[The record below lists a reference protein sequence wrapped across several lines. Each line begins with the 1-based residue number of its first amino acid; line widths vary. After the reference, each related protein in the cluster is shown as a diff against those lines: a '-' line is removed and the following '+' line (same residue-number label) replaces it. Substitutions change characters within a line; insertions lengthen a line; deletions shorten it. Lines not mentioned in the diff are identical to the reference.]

1 MALNVLFFLVKNAAS
16 VGISRFPNKL
26 GQTLQDLHKIINLQT
41 YVEFSSNMD
50 IFLAFK
56 KKNCPPKLTQLFQDL
71 LHSLGIGYLRN
82 VFINVL
88 I

>member
-1 MALNVLFFLVKNAAS
+1 M
-16 VGISRFPNKL
+16 
-26 GQTLQDLHKIINLQT
+26 
-41 YVEFSSNMD
+41 EFSSND

-71 LHSLGIGYLRN
+71 MHPLGIGYLRN
-82 VFINVL
+82 VSMYAL